1 MQVSQTNSQMGC
13 KHRLWIHVE
22 SVAIS
27 LPSEEWSPVQ
37 TRDRTPSKGQGD
49 TLATEGSA
57 RIFTGPTLQ
66 VQPCIC
72 VSPLALLGSFP
83 LGNLTKGR
91 NGILCRTE
99 HLTTQ
104 EVGKYTNNRVAVVWK
119 EKRITFCV
127 SVPSII
133 HLWQIDIA
141 DDSPYLS
148 IYKVMTGKET
158 DYVSVLFHHVPAWW
172 GMEVSED
179 VATLRCKKNEIGSVF
194 VGVIVVAI

>member
-1 MQVSQTNSQMGC
+1 MKSCADSRS
-13 KHRLWIHVE
+13 H
-22 SVAIS
+22 
-27 LPSEEWSPVQ
+27 
-37 TRDRTPSKGQGD
+37 
-49 TLATEGSA
+49 
-57 RIFTGPTLQ
+57 TLQ
-66 VQPCIC
+66 RPRWHTRHRGERSHIYRSNFAGETLHLCFPACASGKFPSTQ
-72 VSPLALLGSFP
+72 AKKGP
-83 LGNLTKGR
+83 LGNLTKGSNR
-91 NGILCRTE
+91 ILCRTE

-133 HLWQIDIA
+133 HLWQIDSPT

-179 VATLRCKKNEIGSVF
+179 VAALRCKKNEIGSVF